1 LTAAP
6 GAASKA
12 RRRDAISWCKDVIA
26 DAFLQQ
32 ILLQL
37 EKCSV
42 IATLNLNGDY
52 ISDALAAQVGGIG
65 IAPGANLSDSVGLFE
80 ATHGTAP
87 ALAGKNRVNPSSLI
101 LSGEMLLR
109 HLGWDEAANLVV
121 RGVGGA
127 ISART
132 VTFDLARGMNDA
144 RELSCSEF
152 GDAVIEQMT

>member
-1 LTAAP
+1 
-6 GAASKA
+6 
-12 RRRDAISWCKDVIA
+12 
-26 DAFLQQ
+26 
-32 ILLQL
+32 
-37 EKCSV
+37 
-42 IATLNLNGDY
+42 
-52 ISDALAAQVGGIG
+52 
-65 IAPGANLSDSVGLFE
+65 
-80 ATHGTAP
+80 
-87 ALAGKNRVNPSSLI
+87 
-101 LSGEMLLR
+101 MLLR